1 MNILTP
7 FSSIEQMR
15 DLISVGAT
23 ELFCG
28 YFPSELINQFNSDD
42 QLPFLTIPL
51 NKRANISA
59 NLTSIDELK
68 KAVRIADEK
77 KVKLFVAIN
86 SLSYPDVLWQYL
98 EEYIHTIEA
107 IGIKHCIISDIGLM
121 EYLSTNSKL
130 KITVSCL
137 NNVFNTYQVQFYKQF
152 HVERIVFPRHI
163 PINTMIQICNEN
175 PDMDFEYFILS
186 DKCIYDDGNCH
197 CNHMIGTFCGDVWNS
212 EYYSRKWNDLSD
224 DEQTQ
229 LRSNEYT
236 FMRWAKSIDVANKSQ
251 HRWKSIGCSICSLAS
266 TLCIPNIVS
275 LKVVGRG
282 YGINGLKHLITATN
296 NAISI
301 AKGRNI
307 RSLQKYAKTVFENP
321 QMCETNHFCIIR
333 G

>member
-1 MNILTP
+1 MN
-7 FSSIEQMR
+7 
-15 DLISVGAT
+15 SV
-23 ELFCG
+23 
-28 YFPSELINQFNSDD
+28 
-42 QLPFLTIPL
+42 LPFWAAAVFGQQKTEWELAPAG
-51 NKRANISA
+51 NKFKER
-59 NLTSIDELK
+59 T
-68 KAVRIADEK
+68 RIA
-77 KVKLFVAIN
+77 N
-86 SLSYPDVLWQYL
+86 Y
-98 EEYIHTIEA
+98 
-107 IGIKHCIISDIGLM
+107 
-121 EYLSTNSKL
+121 
-130 KITVSCL
+130 
-137 NNVFNTYQVQFYKQF
+137 
-152 HVERIVFPRHI
+152 
-163 PINTMIQICNEN
+163 
-175 PDMDFEYFILS
+175 ILS

-236 FMRWAKSIDVANKSQ
+236 FMRWARSIDVANKSQ